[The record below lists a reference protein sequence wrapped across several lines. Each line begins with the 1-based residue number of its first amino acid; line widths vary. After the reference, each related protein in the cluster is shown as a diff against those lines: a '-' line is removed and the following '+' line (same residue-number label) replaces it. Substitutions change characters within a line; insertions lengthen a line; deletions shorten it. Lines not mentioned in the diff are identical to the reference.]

1 MAEESYLLSKLRNIL
16 KENKIQLWNPPYTN
30 EMKEAGP
37 ELKELS
43 QRYSSIM
50 NCNPADIESALEEIR
65 CKAIQRGKGNET
77 FKATGIATLDIH
89 LPAHLKKQKKNRVET
104 KLNISGKE
112 LRSLISQQFDLQEP
126 LIKILINKKQLDN
139 EKTLEEQGVKHNM
152 KVMVIQRT
160 YTDEEAKKLA
170 QEQERMKKQQEESNE
185 NIKEKTKRAEKGLK
199 ILAERAENVDPETT
213 PYLEIANQKGRSL
226 TMPPAEKKALMLA
239 MGYHEKGRAFLKRKD
254 YVVALPLL
262 LDADEHF
269 CKCGTELLN
278 SVDNYAVLQLDIVW
292 CYFRLQQLDCLDDA
306 GKKLDTAQK
315 CFKKCYGENQERLVH
330 IKGSYGREKVLFLRL
345 YLLQGILHFH
355 SGRLK
360 ETMDC
365 LLKAN
370 SLYQELSIDPAKVD
384 SLLQLGFLPQEARLS
399 LRACDGNVEYAASHI
414 ANIREEKAKIRKEEK
429 QKRRARLD
437 KINKIRSMGYS
448 ENIASEALHQANGDL
463 DRALQFLLVNPRP
476 VSRQSVN
483 SPGTSNTLMIP
494 QECIDQLVY
503 LGFSPEASETALRE
517 FEGDIELAAQTLAHH
532 NGILPPQLLNQ
543 LEEPPPSK
551 SDSSGSEGTAS
562 TSSTA
567 DEDKEVDLVKEI
579 LDDIPEH
586 EEDYLDLTLEEEGHV
601 IAEYLS
607 YVDNKTSS
615 EYKGN

>member
-1 MAEESYLLSKLRNIL
+1 MAEWSFLLSRLTNIL

-30 EMKEAGP
+30 ETKEAGP

-43 QRYSSIM
+43 QRYSSM
-50 NCNPADIESALEEIR
+50 LNCSLADTESALEEIR

-77 FKATGIATLDIH
+77 FKATGIATLEIH
-89 LPAHLKKQKKNRVET
+89 LPVCLKKQKRNRLET

-112 LRSLISQQFDLQEP
+112 LRSQIAQQYNLQEP
-126 LIKILINKKQLDN
+126 FIKILINKNQLNN

-152 KVMVIQRT
+152 KVMVIEIK
-160 YTDEEAKKLA
+160 YTEEEAKKMA
-170 QEQERMKKQQEESNE
+170 QEQDRMKKQQEESIE
-185 NIKEKTKRAEKGLK
+185 NIKEKTKRTEKGLK
-199 ILAERAENVDPETT
+199 ILAERAETVDPETT
-213 PYLEIANQKGRSL
+213 PYLEIANQTGRSL

-292 CYFRLQQLDCLDDA
+292 CYFCLEQLDCLDDA

-315 CFKKCYGENQERLVH
+315 CFKKCYGENQERLVN
-330 IKGSYGREKVLFLRL
+330 I
-345 YLLQGILHFH
+345 
-355 SGRLK
+355 
-360 ETMDC
+360 
-365 LLKAN
+365 KAN
-370 SLYQELSIDPAKVD
+370 SLYQELFIDPAKVD

-414 ANIREEKAKIRKEEK
+414 ANTREEKAKIRKEEK
-429 QKRRARLD
+429 KKRRARLD
-437 KINKIRSMGYS
+437 KINTLRSIGYS
-448 ENIASEALHQANGDL
+448 EHAASEALLQANGDL
-463 DRALQFLLVNPRP
+463 DHALQFLLANP
-476 VSRQSVN
+476 SLLSLQSDDN
-483 SPGTSNTLMIP
+483 PGTSDTLMIP
-494 QECIDQLVY
+494 QEYIDQLVY
-503 LGFSPEASETALRE
+503 LGFCPEAAETALK
-517 FEGDIELAAQTLAHH
+517 FYEGNIELAAQTLVYH
-532 NGILPPQLLNQ
+532 NGILPPQFLNQ
-543 LEEPPPSK
+543 LKEHPPSK

-567 DEDKEVDLVKEI
+567 DEEKEVDLVKEI

-601 IAEYLS
+601 IAKYLS

-615 EYKGN
+615 EYKKT